1 MKLKHFQVHPT
12 FFIKILDK
20 NTADELREFLI
31 NKNILIR
38 NCSNYTGLNN
48 KFFRIALK
56 KRNENKLLL
65 KNIKKFFNT

>member
-31 NKNILIR
+31 NKNI
-38 NCSNYTGLNN
+38 
-48 KFFRIALK
+48 
-56 KRNENKLLL
+56 
-65 KNIKKFFNT
+65 